1 VCQIEN
7 ITRKSTVL
15 CILKG
20 SVPDSSVLENFCR
33 KELPEKPVIRISFF
47 ACKENVYMV
56 YKYNM
61 GFRKSLPKTTLN
73 RIYLI
78 DAEIAKSHGII
89 HE

>member
-1 VCQIEN
+1 
-7 ITRKSTVL
+7 
-15 CILKG
+15 
-20 SVPDSSVLENFCR
+20 
-33 KELPEKPVIRISFF
+33 
-47 ACKENVYMV
+47 MV